1 MHKINQCPGVNQN
14 YPATIPLLIQQK
26 NICRNTAAIRVGDH
40 QGTFWC
46 LSCQQRRRRVNLDKQ
61 NNSNHLF
68 PNVLICTCRFE
79 SGIKGETA
87 LDWSKQNSQE
97 VVAVGASEVCYFAWH
112 VIFTSIHIRVLT
124 FCLWFWQNSP
134 TQFPLRQMA
143 RLQSMLPR
151 YSVYTQVL
159 VLYCIFSDA
168 SNLTFFVFESCWGH
182 HCGDMIVATSLQQ
195 RRYGCIIAAASLL
208 YQGVIAA
215 ALLLKHIGGIAQKIS
230 YSYHCFKCSES
241 LQISDLISSMCK
253 FHNTQW

>member
-1 MHKINQCPGVNQN
+1 M
-14 YPATIPLLIQQK
+14 
-26 NICRNTAAIRVGDH
+26 
-40 QGTFWC
+40 FWY
-46 LSCQQRRRRVNLDKQ
+46 V
-61 NNSNHLF
+61 HV
-68 PNVLICTCRFE
+68 VL
-79 SGIKGETA
+79 
-87 LDWSKQNSQE
+87 SQE
-97 VVAVGASEVCYFAWH
+97 SRERLHWIGANRILRKSSQLELRRYVILLGMLFSHPSTSEFWH
-112 VIFTSIHIRVLT
+112 FK
-124 FCLWFWQNSP
+124 FCLWFFWQNSP
-134 TQFPLRQMA
+134 TQFLLRQMA

-241 LQISDLISSMCK
+241 LQISNLISSMCK
-253 FHNTQW
+253 FHNTHW